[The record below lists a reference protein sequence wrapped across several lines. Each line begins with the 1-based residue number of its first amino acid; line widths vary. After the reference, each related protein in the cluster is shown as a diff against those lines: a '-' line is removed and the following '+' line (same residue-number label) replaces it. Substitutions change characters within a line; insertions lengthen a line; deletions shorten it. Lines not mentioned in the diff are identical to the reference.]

1 MSTQPQPNYYQILG
15 VGPACPYREIKKAY
29 YAKAKKHHPDMHGGD
44 AQHHEAIFKRIVQ
57 AFDVLSDPARRQEYN
72 THLENLGGRGDSAFR
87 SLRTGSIM
95 DTPADDI
102 LEQLVVG
109 NDLPRTATLIT
120 LMLDLEHTDR
130 FLLFREGLNIYS
142 KGHFRV
148 GAQIFERCLRNCS
161 QNILYNYYVAEC
173 ARKMGKFFKA
183 RRHYKRCIEIGA
195 HRIPVQHLHQIH
207 MRLDRLSRKNTGLVG
222 KLYDW
227 LSPAKRL
234 SQQPT
239 DEAMIAEMNRSMSKM
254 LKQSERK
261 PSQKLLGER
270 SGRTKR

>member
-234 SQQPT
+234 SQQP
-239 DEAMIAEMNRSMSKM
+239 
-254 LKQSERK
+254 
-261 PSQKLLGER
+261 
-270 SGRTKR
+270 